1 MFLKKQKLFVS
12 FVAKLTKVSNEGAY
26 KRRIPAVLKSPT
38 KTESPKEKK
47 KKLVSIKK
55 NKNKNKNKEILP
67 PPS

>member
-1 MFLKKQKLFVS
+1 MPKLK
-12 FVAKLTKVSNEGAY
+12 GAY

-38 KTESPKEKK
+38 KTESIKKK

-55 NKNKNKNKEILP
+55 NKDKKQNKNKNEEILP

>member
-12 FVAKLTKVSNEGAY
+12 FVAKLTKVSNEGAGSLQ
-26 KRRIPAVLKSPT
+26 KKILKSST

-47 KKLVSIKK
+47 KKLVNIKK
-55 NKNKNKNKEILP
+55 TKPKTKTEILP